1 MRYLPHT
8 EEDCRAMLE
17 AVGLTSMEQLF
28 ESVPAE
34 LRLGRGLELP
44 PPLSEQELLVHLEE
58 ISSGNAHGGTLKVF
72 LGAGAYDHFIPSVV
86 DHLAGRS
93 EFYTAYTPYQPELS
107 QGTLQSIFEFQ
118 SLICQLTGMEV
129 ANASLYEGAT
139 AVAEAALMAWRVKK
153 GGRVAVSRAL
163 HPHYRRVL
171 STYLAP
177 LGAELV
183 EVPFDEGGHTE
194 REGWGNAL
202 GEGVAAAIVQSPNF
216 FGLVED
222 LKTLGEAA
230 RAGGVLFIVAVT
242 EALSLALLK
251 PPGELG
257 ADVVAGEGQSFGLPL
272 SFGGPYLG
280 LFATREKFMRQM
292 PGRLVGETVDS
303 QRRRGFVLALA
314 TREQHIRRE
323 RATSNICTNEGLC
336 ALRATIYLSALGK
349 EGLRKLALLNL
360 QRAAYARELL
370 SDLPG
375 FSVPFLGPIFNEF
388 VLTSP
393 LDPERLFHWLLE
405 QGVVGGY
412 PLSRHYP
419 ELKGESLFC
428 ITELNGRE
436 DIEHMAELLSRAARG
451 GIS

>member
-1 MRYLPHT
+1 MHYLPHT
-8 EEDCRAMLE
+8 DEDCSAMLE
-17 AVGLTSMEQLF
+17 AIGLGSMEELF
-28 ESVPAE
+28 ESVPPE
-34 LRLGRGLELP
+34 LRLGRALELP
-44 PPLSEQELLVHLEE
+44 RPMSEQELSAHLEE
-58 ISSGNAHGGTLKVF
+58 ISNGNAHGGTVRVF
-72 LGAGAYDHFIPSVV
+72 LGAGAYNHFIPSVV

-129 ANASLYEGAT
+129 ANASLYEGAS
-139 AVAEAALMAWRVKK
+139 AVAEAALMACRVKK
-153 GGRVAVSRAL
+153 GGRVVVSRAL
-163 HPHYRRVL
+163 HPHYRKVL

-177 LGAELV
+177 LEGELL
-183 EVPFDEGGHTE
+183 EVPFDEGGRTE
-194 REGWGNAL
+194 QEGWRNAL
-202 GEGVAAAIVQSPNF
+202 GEGAAAAIVQSPNF

-230 RAGGVLFIVAVT
+230 RAGGALFIVAFS

-280 LFATREKFMRQM
+280 LFATREKFMRQA

-303 QRRRGFVLALA
+303 QGRRGFVLALA

-360 QRAAYARELL
+360 QRAAYTRELI
-370 SDLPG
+370 SSLPG
-375 FSVPFLGPIFNEF
+375 FSVRFNGPIFNEF
-388 VLTSP
+388 VITSP
-393 LDPERLFHWLLE
+393 LDPERLFRWLSE

-419 ELKGESLFC
+419 ELERESLFC
-428 ITELNGRE
+428 VTELNGRE
-436 DIEHMAELLSRAARG
+436 DIEYLAELLSRAERG
-451 GIS
+451 CIS